1 MLFRFFDIYPC
12 KNRVASAKMRSIWN
26 TVINTEIHPF
36 YALTEVSI
44 SRTSIHQSTSTT
56 KSATTQ
62 LGLIVHRQSIFTD
75 FWWHIFLFQL
85 RVLSAY

>member
-44 SRTSIHQSTSTT
+44 SRTPIHQSTPMT
-56 KSATTQ
+56 KSATTL
-62 LGLIVHRQSIFTD
+62 LGLTVHRQWICTD
-75 FWWHIFLFQL
+75 FWWHILLLQL